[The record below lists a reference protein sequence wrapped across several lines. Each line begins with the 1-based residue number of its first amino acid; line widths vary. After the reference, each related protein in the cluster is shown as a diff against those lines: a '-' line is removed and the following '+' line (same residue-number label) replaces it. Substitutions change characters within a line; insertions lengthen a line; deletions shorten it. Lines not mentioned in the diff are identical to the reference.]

1 MATASSCLVLTL
13 TLTAPVSAAPGG
25 GSGDGAGAEFLNGEA
40 EASAETFGLNVTQ
53 GNANIGFTYGR
64 SIANYR
70 DTTGTADAKAL
81 DLGVLPT
88 LFGVEQCDGSAPILN
103 PATFPASSRVDSTD
117 PSAATLRPLQAFQ
130 PGLGERPAGP
140 LAGDQ
145 EATAT
150 PRPSSRAATRS
161 QRADM
166 YVLAVTGGS
175 TEVTTRLEN
184 GVREARAVS
193 TAERLTVFG
202 GLFTFVNPRWEA
214 VARSGAATTTG
225 GGFTFERAT
234 VLGTPRS
241 PQQVMADL
249 AAFRDGLE
257 QLLAPFGVELQ
268 LPTVE
273 IDQGRVRV
281 TPMRFM
287 IKDMPWG
294 AQVIAPFLGDIQP
307 LKEVLTRQLL
317 EEDCKNESSLLLLD
331 VILGVAGGSGS
342 VQVVAGGV
350 EASTA
355 ATDFSSPPLP
365 ELPIDVAGE
374 TSLAVAGGELALDD
388 FALDDFALDDFALD
402 ELDLGLDD
410 LGLDSF
416 DMPVETLPVEDS
428 PTVAPT
434 RRKEVAAPALASSR
448 MEGSDAGAAAATVGA
463 LALIGAL
470 GLSLGERLRARRT
483 ARRIP

>member
-1 MATASSCLVLTL
+1 
-13 TLTAPVSAAPGG
+13 
-25 GSGDGAGAEFLNGEA
+25 
-40 EASAETFGLNVTQ
+40 
-53 GNANIGFTYGR
+53 
-64 SIANYR
+64 
-70 DTTGTADAKAL
+70 
-81 DLGVLPT
+81 
-88 LFGVEQCDGSAPILN
+88 
-103 PATFPASSRVDSTD
+103 
-117 PSAATLRPLQAFQ
+117 
-130 PGLGERPAGP
+130 
-140 LAGDQ
+140 
-145 EATAT
+145 
-150 PRPSSRAATRS
+150 
-161 QRADM
+161 M

-214 VARSGAATTTG
+214 VARSGATTTTEG
-225 GGFTFERAT
+225 SFTFERAT

-241 PQQVMADL
+241 AQQVMADL
-249 AAFRDGLE
+249 GAFRDGLE

-268 LPTVE
+268 LPAVE
-273 IDQGRVRV
+273 VDQGRVRV

-317 EEDCKNESSLLLLD
+317 EEDCTNESSLLLLD

-342 VQVVAGGV
+342 IQVIAGGV

-365 ELPIDVAGE
+365 ELPIDTAGDAPLEVAGDQL
-374 TSLAVAGGELALDD
+374 SVDD
-388 FALDDFALDDFALD
+388 FALEDLTFDD
-402 ELDLGLDD
+402 LDLGLDE

-416 DMPVETLPVEDS
+416 DTTVDVLPVED
-428 PTVAPT
+428 TTTDAPK
-434 RRKEVAAPALASSR
+434 RREEVAAPALAASR
-448 MEGSDAGAAAATVGA
+448 MEGTDAGAAAATVGA